1 MAAGRKTSNNS
12 PTARILKAAR
22 DVFAEEGF
30 AGARVDVIARK
41 AGVNKAALY
50 YHIGDKKALYAE
62 VIHDVIGSAARR
74 LEKGIEDATTP
85 EEKIRTYIRTLALTF
100 DENPQL
106 PRIMMRELASGGQN
120 LPGIFFDDLLAL
132 FGTLSAIMEEGAE
145 KGVFDRTL
153 PFIVHFMVIGATIV
167 CKSVVPVVQAS
178 GQAPEELE
186 AMGGDVSGRAA
197 REIENLIVKAIRNTK
212 GGGGLPA
219 ERRGT

>member
-1 MAAGRKTSNNS
+1 MAAASKTSNGS

-74 LEKGIEDATTP
+74 LQRGMGDASSP
-85 EEKIRTYIRTLALTF
+85 EEKIRTYIRTLARTF
-100 DENPQL
+100 DENPQM
-106 PRIMMRELASGGQN
+106 PRLMMRELASGGQN
-120 LPGIFFDDLLAL
+120 LPGVFFDDLLAL

-145 KGVFDRTL
+145 SGAFDRTL
-153 PFIVHFMVIGATIV
+153 PFIVHFMAIGATIV

-178 GQAPEELE
+178 GQASAELK
-186 AMGGDVSGRAA
+186 AMGGEVSGRAA
-197 REIENLIVKAIRNTK
+197 REIENLIVKAIRK
-212 GGGGLPA
+212 
-219 ERRGT
+219 